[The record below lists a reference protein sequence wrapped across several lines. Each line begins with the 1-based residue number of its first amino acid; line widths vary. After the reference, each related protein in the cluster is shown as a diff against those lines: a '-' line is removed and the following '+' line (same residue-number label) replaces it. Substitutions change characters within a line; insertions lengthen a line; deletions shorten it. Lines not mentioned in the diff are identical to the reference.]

1 MYATFFDELYGSVT
15 LTDLFQT
22 ISLGSATNQ
31 MQFFK
36 AVQP

>member
-1 MYATFFDELYGSVT
+1 MGNIT
-15 LTDLFQT
+15 LTDLFQI
-22 ISLGSATNQ
+22 ISLGSATKQ